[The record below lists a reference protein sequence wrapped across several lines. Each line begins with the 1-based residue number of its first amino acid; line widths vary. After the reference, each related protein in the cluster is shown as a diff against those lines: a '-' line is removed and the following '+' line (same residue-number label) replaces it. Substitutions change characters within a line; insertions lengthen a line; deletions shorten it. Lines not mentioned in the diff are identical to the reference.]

1 LAFILYLRGV
11 YIPDQRSIVWNDF
24 LYRPEIEDSWRK
36 CRLITEKATNNDLN
50 INKIM
55 KFEEYQSE
63 ASQTALYPR
72 RMSNLEY
79 PTLGLAGEAGE
90 VANIVKKIQRDFGGE
105 ITDETRLKL
114 KDELGDVLWYIS
126 ACADELG
133 LTLTEIAEFNVEK
146 LAKRHNR

>member
-1 LAFILYLRGV
+1 MNF
-11 YIPDQRSIVWNDF
+11 
-24 LYRPEIEDSWRK
+24 ED
-36 CRLITEKATNNDLN
+36 
-50 INKIM
+50 
-55 KFEEYQSE
+55 YQSE
-63 ASQTALYPR
+63 ASQTAHYPR

-90 VANIVKKIQRDFGGE
+90 VANIVKKIQRDNNGI

-133 LTLTEIAEFNVEK
+133 LTLNEVAEFNVQK
-146 LAKRHNR
+146 LAKRHNRAA

>member
-1 LAFILYLRGV
+1 M
-11 YIPDQRSIVWNDF
+11 N
-24 LYRPEIEDSWRK
+24 
-36 CRLITEKATNNDLN
+36 
-50 INKIM
+50 
-55 KFEEYQSE
+55 FEEYQSE

-90 VANIVKKIQRDFGGE
+90 VANIVKKIQRDNAGVINDE
-105 ITDETRLKL
+105 IRIKL

-133 LTLTEIAEFNVEK
+133 LTLTEIAEYNVNK
-146 LAKRHNR
+146 LAKRHNRAA

>member
-1 LAFILYLRGV
+1 MNF
-11 YIPDQRSIVWNDF
+11 
-24 LYRPEIEDSWRK
+24 ED
-36 CRLITEKATNNDLN
+36 
-50 INKIM
+50 
-55 KFEEYQSE
+55 YQSE

-90 VANIVKKIQRDFGGE
+90 VANIVKKIQRDNDGV
-105 ITDETRLKL
+105 ITDEIRGKL

-133 LTLTEIAEFNVEK
+133 LTLNEIAEFNVSK
-146 LAKRHNR
+146 LAKRHNRAA

>member
-1 LAFILYLRGV
+1 M
-11 YIPDQRSIVWNDF
+11 N
-24 LYRPEIEDSWRK
+24 
-36 CRLITEKATNNDLN
+36 
-50 INKIM
+50 
-55 KFEEYQSE
+55 FEEYQSE

-90 VANIVKKIQRDFGGE
+90 VANIVKKIQRDNDGV
-105 ITDETRLKL
+105 ITDEIRGKL

-133 LTLTEIAEFNVEK
+133 LTLNEIAEFNVNK
-146 LAKRHNR
+146 LAKRHNRAA

>member
-1 LAFILYLRGV
+1 
-11 YIPDQRSIVWNDF
+11 
-24 LYRPEIEDSWRK
+24 
-36 CRLITEKATNNDLN
+36 
-50 INKIM
+50 M

-72 RMSNLEY
+72 RLSNLEY

-90 VANIVKKIQRDFGGE
+90 VANIVKKIQRDNEGVL
-105 ITDETRLKL
+105 TDETRAKL

-133 LTLTEIAEFNVEK
+133 LTLTEIAEYNVSK
-146 LAKRHNR
+146 LAKRHNRAA